1 MANTNRIGR
10 TSSTRGA
17 RTRTSSATNAWP
29 FVLAVFA
36 SSRALFLAVGAL
48 AAAFVPWAEP
58 AGSPL
63 EPPGILNYWAHWDGA
78 WYSEIATEGYDARYP
93 ASTAFFPLYPM
104 LVRLGAALGGGPAVW
119 GVMISLLATLLA
131 MYFLYGIAE
140 KLYDRRVARA
150 ATLAFAFFPTAFFL
164 NAVYTE
170 ALFLALTT
178 GTIWAALV
186 RRDLLLAGI
195 LGALAAATR
204 NLGVLLLMPLFLE
217 WHRNRREFGT
227 SGLLSLALVPA
238 GLLAYAVF
246 LAGKFGDPLV
256 FVRQQGDYWGRTP
269 TNPIAT
275 LERAWVSAGEGARY
289 VFDPRM
295 LFVSESSGPSLAASN
310 TLSLAFLVFFAVV
323 MAVGVAVLPPGLS
336 VYTLIITL
344 LPVLTPTPS
353 FPLMSMPRFVLGAFP
368 VFLVIGYLLARRK
381 NALGIWLV
389 VSICLGVA
397 LTALFATWRW
407 VA

>member
-1 MANTNRIGR
+1 MASADRVGR
-10 TSSTRGA
+10 TSATRKT
-17 RTRTSSATNAWP
+17 RTRVSSAAGAWP

-63 EPPGILNYWAHWDGA
+63 EPPGILSYWAHWDGA

-119 GVMISLLATLLA
+119 GVLISLGATLLA
-131 MYFLYGIAE
+131 LYFLYGIAE
-140 KLYDRRVARA
+140 KLYDWRVART

-204 NLGVLLLMPLFLE
+204 NLGVLLLIPLFME

-227 SGLLSLALVPA
+227 SGLVSLGLVPA
-238 GLLAYAVF
+238 GLLAYVVF

-256 FVRQQGDYWGRTP
+256 FVRQQGEFWGRTP
-269 TNPIAT
+269 TNPVAT
-275 LERAWVSAGEGARY
+275 LQRAWTAAGEGMVY
-289 VFDPRM
+289 VLDPAT
-295 LFVSESSGPSLAASN
+295 LFLDTSAAPTLSASN
-310 TLSLAFLVFFAVV
+310 TVSLVFLALFVV
-323 MAVGVAVLPPGLS
+323 LMAVGVAVLPPGLS
-336 VYTLIITL
+336 IYTLIITL

-368 VFLVIGYLLARRK
+368 VFLVIGYLLSRRK
-381 NALGIWLV
+381 NALGVWLV
-389 VSICLGVA
+389 VSVCAGVA
-397 LTALFATWRW
+397 LTALFTTWRW